1 MEFRKYT
8 KIKAYGN
15 EENKDIL
22 ANGNDVII
30 IEEKMDGSNISFFI
44 KNGNII
50 FGSKKLQITSDEG
63 EDTKVQK
70 QFERCV
76 AFIRD
81 KLKDKDL
88 SILDGMI
95 VYGENMVQST
105 LVYDWDNTPIFLAFD
120 VFDVANDR
128 YLAHDDKYAVFE
140 EYGFESVPWIEL
152 TQAKDVNP
160 NIEEYYIST
169 SKYAP
174 KDNPF
179 KAEGVVIK
187 NYAKQIFAKYVRE
200 EFKEDNK
207 KVFGGG
213 KKDAKNDD
221 EVIVAKYCTNARINK
236 QIYSMINEEGIALEM
251 AMMKQLP
258 NKVWEDII
266 EEEYKTILT
275 TKYKL
280 DISNIRKMVAKRCL
294 EVLKQMIAINV
305 R

>member
-1 MEFRKYT
+1 MEFRKYD
-8 KIKAYGN
+8 KIKRIGMV
-15 EENKDIL
+15 ETQDIFKD
-22 ANGNDVII
+22 NDII
-30 IEEKMDGSNISFFI
+30 TIEEKLDGANTSFFV
-44 KNGNII
+44 KDGNII
-50 FGSKKLQITSDEG
+50 FGSRNQQMTSNEG
-63 EDTKVQK
+63 EDTNVQK
-70 QFERCV
+70 MFMACV
-76 AFIRD
+76 NYVRD
-81 KLKDKDL
+81 ILKDKDL
-88 SILDGMI
+88 SLLNGKI
-95 VYGENMVQST
+95 VYGENMVKHT
-105 LVYDWDNTPIFLAFD
+105 LNYDWEMTPPFVAFD
-120 VFDVANDR
+120 IYDVETGK
-128 YLAHDDKYAVFE
+128 YLATNDKMALFE
-140 EYGFESVPWIEL
+140 EYQLIPAPTISITLAEYVKE
-152 TQAKDVNP
+152 D
-160 NIEEYYIST
+160 IEESYIST

>member
-1 MEFRKYT
+1 MEFRKYD
-8 KIKAYGN
+8 KIKRIGMV
-15 EENKDIL
+15 ETQDIFKD
-22 ANGNDVII
+22 NDII
-30 IEEKMDGSNISFFI
+30 TIEEKLDGANTSFFV
-44 KNGNII
+44 KDGNII
-50 FGSKKLQITSDEG
+50 FGSRNQQMTSNEG
-63 EDTKVQK
+63 EDTNVQK
-70 QFERCV
+70 MFMACV
-76 AFIRD
+76 NYVRD
-81 KLKDKDL
+81 ILKDKDL
-88 SILDGMI
+88 SLLNGKI
-95 VYGENMVQST
+95 VYGENMVKHT
-105 LVYDWDNTPIFLAFD
+105 LNYDWEMTPPFVAFD
-120 VFDVANDR
+120 IYDVETGK
-128 YLAHDDKYAVFE
+128 YLATNDKMALFE
-140 EYGFESVPWIEL
+140 EYQLIPAPIISITLAEYVKE
-152 TQAKDVNP
+152 D
-160 NIEEYYIST
+160 IEESYIST